1 MPKTV
6 PSVSLPETSSKDA
19 DKADQE
25 LEKIATELARAKTI
39 EDVDDHLA
47 ETLFGEEFSMM
58 AAQVAANAPSINV
71 ETEVATGTPAG
82 ETMGSVALSLED
94 EEPEDEPLESQPDPL
109 DTSASQRLQV
119 LRDLNDVA
127 PPPGA
132 PQNPEATESIVM
144 SGGGV
149 ELPPKENNESV
160 DSIEDQ
166 IDVSMT
172 QTLKALNINHV
183 PPDSQDDDDDDDD
196 EEKTGFFNLFR
207 RK

>member
-1 MPKTV
+1 
-6 PSVSLPETSSKDA
+6 
-19 DKADQE
+19 
-25 LEKIATELARAKTI
+25 
-39 EDVDDHLA
+39 LA

-58 AAQVAANAPSINV
+58 AAQVAANTPSIAV

-82 ETMGSVALSLED
+82 ETMGSAALSLEQ
-94 EEPEDEPLESQPDPL
+94 EEPVDEPVESQPDSY

-119 LRDLNDVA
+119 LRDLNDVP

-132 PQNPEATESIVM
+132 PPNPETSESIVM

-149 ELPPKENNESV
+149 ELPPKDRDESV

-166 IDVSMT
+166 INVSMT
-172 QTLKALNINHV
+172 QTLKAINISHV
-183 PPDSQDDDDDDDD
+183 PPVSHDDDDDDDD
-196 EEKTGFFNLFR
+196 EKSGFFSRFR